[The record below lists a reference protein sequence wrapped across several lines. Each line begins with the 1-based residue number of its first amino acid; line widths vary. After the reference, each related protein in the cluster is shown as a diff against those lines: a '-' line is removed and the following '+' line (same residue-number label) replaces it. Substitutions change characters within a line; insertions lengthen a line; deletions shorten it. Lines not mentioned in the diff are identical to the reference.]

1 MKKIKWIAI
10 AAFSVFILVVFFIS
24 RPYYLFLTKT
34 LKISPFKTLTDSS
47 DLKTINETVNILILG
62 IPGGNHD
69 GPNLSDS
76 INVVHYD
83 MKTNRITVIGIPRDI
98 WSDTLQDKINSAYSY
113 GEAKQKGGGL
123 KLAKAE
129 VAGIIGQ
136 PIPYGI
142 VISFDKF
149 RELIDY
155 LGGIDVTV
163 ERAFTDY
170 DFPITG
176 KEDDLCGGDPE
187 YRCRYETVS
196 FEKGTQHMDG
206 TTALKFVRSR
216 HAEGIEGSDF
226 ARNRR
231 QQIVMSA
238 VKNKIIAEIKSLNI
252 NMISKLYAETSSL
265 VERDITNQEISVLAK
280 HAVFNKA
287 MEQKNAPL
295 SLEMFEVPDV
305 EGYYGKYVL
314 IPPDNNFEP
323 IHTYIYCVFET
334 GNEKECKTKNFG
346 SEEE

>member
-1 MKKIKWIAI
+1 MKKIKLIALI
-10 AAFSVFILVVFFIS
+10 FLIIFILSAFFLV

-34 LKISPFKTLTDSS
+34 LKISPFKTLTNSS
-47 DLKTINETVNILILG
+47 ELKTINNTVNILILG

-83 MKTNRITVIGIPRDI
+83 MKTNKITVIGIPRDI

-113 GEAKQKGGGL
+113 GEEKQKGGGL

-149 RELIDY
+149 RQLIDY

-163 ERAFTDY
+163 ERAFTDH
-170 DFPITG
+170 DFPVTG
-176 KEDDLCGGDPE
+176 KEDDTCGGDPD

-196 FEKGTQHMDG
+196 FQKGLQHMDG

-226 ARNRR
+226 ARNHR
-231 QQIVMSA
+231 QQLVMSA

-252 NMISKLYAETSSL
+252 NRISKLYTETNSL
-265 VERDITNQEISVLAK
+265 VERDISNQEVSILAK
-280 HAVFNKA
+280 NGVLNKKI
-287 MEQKNAPL
+287 EQQNVPL
-295 SLEMFEVPDV
+295 ALDMFEVPNAD
-305 EGYYGKYVL
+305 GYYGKYVL
-314 IPPDNNFEP
+314 IPPNDSFES
-323 IHTYIYCVFET
+323 IHSYIACVFDT
-334 GNEKECKTKNFG
+334 GNEKKCNAQYFK